1 MNKLLDSILQEN
13 LLQAV
18 FQPIVAT
25 SNLSIVGYEAL
36 IRGPMGSELE
46 LPAALF
52 ACARSLGRQRELEY
66 ACLRTIWTRFRWLA
80 LPGKLFVNVSASVLL
95 APDES
100 GPELDEVLLS
110 LEMEPTRVVIEITE
124 EQAVTD
130 YPRLHDVARRL
141 SALGYEWAIDDLGA
155 GYASLRLWL
164 ELQPACVKLDNA
176 FVHGSDGDVLK
187 RCFLDAVQQ
196 LALCSHARVIA
207 EGVETAQ
214 ELEVLR
220 RLGIAYAQGYYIARP
235 SAKPPLRIDLF

>member
-1 MNKLLDSILQEN
+1 MNKLLDTILHEN
-13 LLQAV
+13 QLQAV
-18 FQPIVAT
+18 FQPIVST
-25 SNLSIVGYEAL
+25 SDLNIVGYEAL

-46 LPAALF
+46 LPTALF
-52 ACARSLGRQRELEY
+52 GCARSLGRQ
-66 ACLRTIWTRFRWLA
+66 
-80 LPGKLFVNVSASVLL
+80 
-95 APDES
+95 S

-176 FVHGSDGDVLK
+176 FVQGSDGDALK
-187 RCFLDAVQQ
+187 RCFLNAVQQ
-196 LALCSHARVIA
+196 LASCSQARVIA

-235 SAKPPLRIDLF
+235 SAKPPLRIDLS